1 MITIPNEFN
10 SSIIKIIEWN
20 LKTYEFDII
29 IRTQLNRLLDDLYKK
44 SLEIEDKYL
53 YHLNECVSNAKNNVS
68 ECGVAKGTIDKIY
81 DWVWPLYSQSKHS

>member
-20 LKTYEFDII
+20 LKTYKYDII
-29 IRTQLNRLLDDLYKK
+29 DHTRLNRLLDDLGKNPK
-44 SLEIEDKYL
+44 IDDEYL

-68 ECGVAKGTIDKIY
+68 ECGVDKDTVDKIY
-81 DWVWPLYSQSKHS
+81 NWVWPLYSQSKHS